1 MNDESRQPRLD
12 QPEPTAHGPGPGMPG
27 RAPDHQRTRPLV
39 RWVLGFGVL
48 VLMAGALTIGIM
60 QHYAQ
65 YRAVSEAAERRR
77 VDAPSVRTGV
87 VRESGKTMTVSLPAT
102 TLAFNSANIYGR
114 ASGYIARRYVDIGSR
129 VTAGQPLADV
139 VALELDHQIAQAQ
152 ANLTQAEATLRQ
164 AQANLEL
171 AKVTRTRSSTLAP
184 AGYATQQQADNDRLS
199 YRAQEQAVA
208 AADASLAAQ
217 RAYIRVLEQ
226 QKAYQRVVAPFDG
239 VVTQRNVD
247 VGSLVQADNGTGT
260 ALFTMVHSDVIR
272 VQVYVPQDAAVGV
285 KPDIDTTVRV
295 PELPGRTFRGTVTR
309 IADSLQL
316 GTRTLLTEIDV
327 ANPDGALTPGIYC
340 TVALE
345 IPRRVPSLIVP
356 GAAVIFNHDGLQVAV
371 VENGIIH
378 MRKISAIR
386 DFGTEVEATDGVNAG
401 DRVVLN
407 PWIDLADGNPVE
419 DRRDAASATP

>member
-1 MNDESRQPRLD
+1 MNDDSRQPRLE
-12 QPEPTAHGPGPGMPG
+12 QSQPTARRPDPGPQG
-27 RAPDHQRTRPLV
+27 RPPDRQRTRPLV
-39 RWVLGFGVL
+39 RWLLGLGVL
-48 VLMAGALTIGIM
+48 VLIAGALTLGIAR
-60 QHYAQ
+60 HYAQ
-65 YRAVSEAAERRR
+65 YRAVTETAERHR
-77 VDAPSVRTGV
+77 VDAPSVQTGV
-87 VRESGKTMTVSLPAT
+87 VRASGKTMTVTLPAT

-114 ASGYIARRYVDIGSR
+114 ASGYIAQRYVDIGSR
-129 VTAGQPLADV
+129 VAAGQPLVDV
-139 VALELDHQIAQAQ
+139 VAPELDHQIAQAQ
-152 ANLTQAEATLRQ
+152 ANLAQADATLRQ

-217 RAYIRVLEQ
+217 RASLRVLEQ
-226 QKAYQRVVAPFDG
+226 QKTYQRIVAPFDG

-247 VGSLVQADNGTGT
+247 VGSLVQADNGNGT
-260 ALFTMVHSDVIR
+260 ALFSMVHGDVIR

-285 KPDIDTTVRV
+285 APGVETTVRV

-340 TVALE
+340 TVTLE
-345 IPRRVPSLIVP
+345 IPRRVPSLMIP
-356 GAAVIFNHDGLQVAV
+356 GPAVIFNHDGLQVAV

-378 MRKISAIR
+378 MHKISVLR
-386 DFGTEVEATDGVNAG
+386 DFGTEVEATEGVKEG

-407 PWIDLADGNPVE
+407 PWIDLAEGSPVD
-419 DRRDAASATP
+419 DRRDAASAAP